1 MEDYSRSM
9 EANDATGAKAQ
20 YNSHALL
27 RGLRI
32 LDAVAA
38 RGEPLSFSRL
48 HEITGQPKST
58 LVRLL
63 SVLETAEYV
72 VKVDERPA
80 YRLGHAMLPIV
91 AGYFQSGSLSEV
103 VRPHLR
109 RLAVETGWT
118 ANFGILDGTQVRHLG
133 VEFPDRPLRY
143 TTAEGT
149 LAPTYCTGLGKAILS
164 ALPDA
169 EAHAAAPG
177 STYPALTDHTITT
190 WKALSGDLALA
201 RERGYAIDAEEAAIG
216 LRCLAVPVVTAQ
228 GVLGA
233 LSVSGPAGE
242 SDRQRDGSFVA
253 ALLQSREQLLLER
266 GLETALGLTLR

>member
-1 MEDYSRSM
+1 MEDYSRIMTTS
-9 EANDATGAKAQ
+9 DAAAAKAQ

-27 RGLRI
+27 RGLGI

-38 RGEPLSFSRL
+38 GGEPVSFSRL

-63 SVLETAEYV
+63 AVLEAAEYV

-109 RLAVETGWT
+109 RLALSTGWT
-118 ANFGILDGTQVRHLG
+118 ANFGILDGDQVRHLG

-164 ALPDA
+164 ALPEKDA
-169 EAHAAAPG
+169 RAAAPRG
-177 STYPALTDHTITT
+177 SYPALTAYTLTS
-190 WKALSGDLALA
+190 WSALSAELAA
-201 RERGYAIDAEEAAIG
+201 IRDRGYAIDAEEASIG
-216 LRCLAVPVVTAQ
+216 LRCLAVPVVTEQ

-242 SDRQRDGSFVA
+242 SDDERDGAFVA
-253 ALLQSREQLLLER
+253 ALLDSRDELLRER
-266 GLETALGLTLR
+266 GLETALGLTVR

>member
-1 MEDYSRSM
+1 MT
-9 EANDATGAKAQ
+9 ATDAKAQ

-27 RGLRI
+27 RGLGI
-32 LDAVAA
+32 LDAIAA
-38 RGEPLSFSRL
+38 NGEPLSFSRL

-63 SVLETAEYV
+63 AVLEAAEYV

-109 RLAVETGWT
+109 RLALSTGWT
-118 ANFGILDGTQVRHLG
+118 ANFGILDGDQVRHLG

-143 TTAEGT
+143 TTAEGS

-164 ALPDA
+164 ALPEKDA
-169 EAHAAAPG
+169 RAAAPRAN
-177 STYPALTDHTITT
+177 YPALTDHTITS
-190 WKALSGDLALA
+190 WPALSTELAA
-201 RERGYAIDAEEAAIG
+201 IRDRGYAIDAEEASIG

-242 SDRQRDGSFVA
+242 SDAERDGVFVA
-253 ALLQSREQLLLER
+253 ALLASRDELLRER
-266 GLETALGLTLR
+266 GLETALGLALR